1 MAFFDSLVIEL
12 SFLAVTG
19 VLRKIFGSLTR
30 EVWELLQTRRIR
42 LRLGYGVTGYADAT
56 DRCRAA
62 VTVVTS
68 AESVRLRAPW
78 QTEVSQVCLPALE
91 QGPKASF
98 DKMVIA
104 C

>member
-1 MAFFDSLVIEL
+1 VRSYFRPF
-12 SFLAVTG
+12 TG

-30 EVWELLQTRRIR
+30 EVWKYLQTRRIR

-68 AESVRLRAPW
+68 AESVRLRGPW

>member
-1 MAFFDSLVIEL
+1 VRTHFGPF
-12 SFLAVTG
+12 TG
-19 VLRKIFGSLTR
+19 VLRKIFEILTR
-30 EVWELLQTRRIR
+30 EVWKFLETRRIR
-42 LRLGYGVTGYADAT
+42 LRQGYGVTSYANAT

-68 AESVRLRAPW
+68 AESVRLRGPW